1 MVILLISAL
10 LGVSLLALEI
20 FKLRRWMMPLMV
32 MAFLAIIGGTFA
44 LWGMNENVMMQGMI
58 VMDAYALRTTAV
70 LTILALFWLLTQ
82 HQNIEKTGN
91 SSDLYALLAFS
102 FCGALLMTNFTNLV
116 MLFLAIEILSIPVYV
131 LAASNRSSLLSNESG
146 FKYFILGSAA
156 SAILLFGIALL
167 YGATGSF
174 DLYTIHDALMS
185 GTIAPL
191 SWVGLAMILTGF
203 GFKISVAPF
212 HFWAPDVYQGAPTP
226 ITGWMATVVKG
237 AAIFGMY
244 RLFKG
249 AFDGA
254 MPHLEGI
261 LVIIIAITLVIANG
275 MASIQSNVKR
285 MLAYS
290 GVSHAAFMLAT
301 MIIPGF
307 DPQSIVLYVIS
318 YGISSLIVFSIM
330 NQVGQTAGEELNNFR
345 SLSQENPFSAAA
357 MTIGL
362 LSMAGIPPLAGFF
375 GKYYVIS
382 GLISSHP
389 GLTIIMVLTSV
400 VGMYYY
406 LKVIFA
412 MYQKTSTPVVVEE
425 NNKVVLSLGIIALVA
440 MMVAVP
446 WM

>member
-1 MVILLISAL
+1 MIILLISAL

-20 FKLRRWMMPLMV
+20 FKLRSWMMPLMAL
-32 MAFLAIIGGTFA
+32 AFLAIIGGTFA
-44 LWGMNENVMMQGMI
+44 TWGLNEDVMMQGMI
-58 VMDAYALRTTAV
+58 VMDAYALRTTA
-70 LTILALFWLLTQ
+70 ILSILSLYWLLTQ
-82 HQNIEKTGN
+82 NTNIQKTGN
-91 SSDLYALLAFS
+91 SSDLFALLAFS
-102 FCGALLMTNFTNLV
+102 FCGAILMTNFTNLV

-131 LAASNRSSLLSNESG
+131 LAASNRSSQLSNESG

-174 DLYTIHDALMS
+174 DLYTIHDALQS
-185 GTIAPL
+185 GTIGPL

-254 MPHLEGI
+254 MPQLEGI
-261 LVIIIAITLVIANG
+261 MVIIIAITLVVANG
-275 MASIQSNVKR
+275 MATLQSNVKR

-290 GVSHAAFMLAT
+290 GISHAAFMLAT
-301 MIIPGF
+301 LIVPGF
-307 DPQSIVLYVIS
+307 DPQSIVLYVLS
-318 YGISSLIVFSIM
+318 YGIASLIAFSVM
-330 NQVGQTAGEELNNFR
+330 QSVGETAGEEI
-345 SLSQENPFSAAA
+345 SAYKGLSQSHPFSAAA
-357 MTIGL
+357 MSFAL

-382 GLISSHP
+382 GLISQHP

-400 VGMYYY
+400 EGMYYY

-412 MYQKTSTPVVVEE
+412 MYQKTNTPVQIVEG
-425 NNKVVLSLGIIALVA
+425 NKYWLSLGIIALIG
-440 MMVAVP
+440 MMVAVQ

>member
-1 MVILLISAL
+1 
-10 LGVSLLALEI
+10 
-20 FKLRRWMMPLMV
+20 
-32 MAFLAIIGGTFA
+32 
-44 LWGMNENVMMQGMI
+44 
-58 VMDAYALRTTAV
+58 
-70 LTILALFWLLTQ
+70 
-82 HQNIEKTGN
+82 
-91 SSDLYALLAFS
+91 
-102 FCGALLMTNFTNLV
+102 
-116 MLFLAIEILSIPVYV
+116 
-131 LAASNRSSLLSNESG
+131 
-146 FKYFILGSAA
+146 
-156 SAILLFGIALL
+156 
-167 YGATGSF
+167 
-174 DLYTIHDALMS
+174 LYTIHDALMS

-330 NQVGQTAGEELNNFR
+330 NQVGQTAGEELTAFKG
-345 SLSQENPFSAAA
+345 LSQENPFSAAA

-382 GLISSHP
+382 GLISTHP
-389 GLTIIMVLTSV
+389 GLTIIMILTSV

-412 MYQKTSTPVVVEE
+412 MYQKTSAPVVVEE
-425 NNKVVLSLGIIALVA
+425 NNKVVLSWGIIALVA
-440 MMVAVP
+440 MMIAVQ

>member
-70 LTILALFWLLTQ
+70 LAILALFWLLTQ

-131 LAASNRSSLLSNESG
+131 LAASNRSSQLSNESG

-275 MASIQSNVKR
+275 MASIQNNVKR

-330 NQVGQTAGEELNNFR
+330 NQVGQTAGEELNNFKG
-345 SLSQENPFSAAA
+345 LSQENPFSAAA

-382 GLISSHP
+382 GLISTHP

-440 MMVAVP
+440 MMVAVQ

>member
-58 VMDAYALRTTAV
+58 VMDAYSLRTTAV
-70 LTILALFWLLTQ
+70 LAILALFWLLTQ

-330 NQVGQTAGEELNNFR
+330 NQVGQTAGEDLNNFR
-345 SLSQENPFSAAA
+345 GLSQENPFSAAA

-382 GLISSHP
+382 GLISTHP

-425 NNKVVLSLGIIALVA
+425 KNKVILSLGIIALVA
-440 MMVAVP
+440 MMVAVQ

>member
-70 LTILALFWLLTQ
+70 LAILALFWLLTQ

-261 LVIIIAITLVIANG
+261 LVIIIAFTLVIANG

-318 YGISSLIVFSIM
+318 YGISSLVVFSIM

-345 SLSQENPFSAAA
+345 GLSQENPFSAAA

-382 GLISSHP
+382 GLISTHP

-425 NNKVVLSLGIIALVA
+425 NNNVILSLGIIALVA
-440 MMVAVP
+440 MMVTVQ

>member
-70 LTILALFWLLTQ
+70 LAILALFWLLTQ

-330 NQVGQTAGEELNNFR
+330 NQVGQTAGEELN
-345 SLSQENPFSAAA
+345 
-357 MTIGL
+357 
-362 LSMAGIPPLAGFF
+362 
-375 GKYYVIS
+375 
-382 GLISSHP
+382 
-389 GLTIIMVLTSV
+389 
-400 VGMYYY
+400 
-406 LKVIFA
+406 IF
-412 MYQKTSTPVVVEE
+412 
-425 NNKVVLSLGIIALVA
+425 
-440 MMVAVP
+440 
-446 WM
+446 

>member
-32 MAFLAIIGGTFA
+32 MSFLAIIGGTFA

-70 LTILALFWLLTQ
+70 LAILALFWLLTQ

-102 FCGALLMTNFTNLV
+102 FCGAILMTNFTNLV

-185 GTIAPL
+185 GAIAPL

-345 SLSQENPFSAAA
+345 GLSQENPFSAAA

-382 GLISSHP
+382 GLISTHP

-425 NNKVVLSLGIIALVA
+425 NNKIVLSLGIIALVA
-440 MMVAVP
+440 MMVAVQ
-446 WM
+446 WI

>member
-1 MVILLISAL
+1 
-10 LGVSLLALEI
+10 
-20 FKLRRWMMPLMV
+20 
-32 MAFLAIIGGTFA
+32 
-44 LWGMNENVMMQGMI
+44 MQGMI

-70 LTILALFWLLTQ
+70 LAILALFWLLTQ

-345 SLSQENPFSAAA
+345 GLSQENPFSAAA

-382 GLISSHP
+382 GLISTHP

-425 NNKVVLSLGIIALVA
+425 NNKIVLSLGIIALVA
-440 MMVAVP
+440 MMVAVQ

>member
-70 LTILALFWLLTQ
+70 LAILALFWLLTQ
-82 HQNIEKTGN
+82 RQNIEKTGN

-261 LVIIIAITLVIANG
+261 LVIIITITLVIANG
-275 MASIQSNVKR
+275 MASIQNNVKR

-345 SLSQENPFSAAA
+345 GLSQENPFSAAA

-382 GLISSHP
+382 GLISTHP

-440 MMVAVP
+440 MMLAVQ

>member
-70 LTILALFWLLTQ
+70 LAILALFWLLTQ

-330 NQVGQTAGEELNNFR
+330 NQVGQTAGEELTAFKG
-345 SLSQENPFSAAA
+345 LSQENPFSAAA

-382 GLISSHP
+382 GLISTHP

-412 MYQKTSTPVVVEE
+412 MYQKTSIPVVVEE

-440 MMVAVP
+440 MMVAVQ

>member
-1 MVILLISAL
+1 
-10 LGVSLLALEI
+10 
-20 FKLRRWMMPLMV
+20 
-32 MAFLAIIGGTFA
+32 
-44 LWGMNENVMMQGMI
+44 
-58 VMDAYALRTTAV
+58 
-70 LTILALFWLLTQ
+70 
-82 HQNIEKTGN
+82 
-91 SSDLYALLAFS
+91 
-102 FCGALLMTNFTNLV
+102 
-116 MLFLAIEILSIPVYV
+116 

-345 SLSQENPFSAAA
+345 GLSQENPFSAAA

-382 GLISSHP
+382 GLISTHP

-440 MMVAVP
+440 MMVAVQ

>member
-32 MAFLAIIGGTFA
+32 MAFMAIIGGTFA

-330 NQVGQTAGEELNNFR
+330 NQVGQKAGEELTAFKG
-345 SLSQENPFSAAA
+345 LSQENPFSAAA

-382 GLISSHP
+382 GLISTHP

-412 MYQKTSTPVVVEE
+412 MYQKTSIPVVVEE

-440 MMVAVP
+440 MMVAVQ